1 MHDCLYSPSQGTK
14 FGFKSFFFFESLHRV
29 DAGAIED
36 ACQTLWGNLRLGSR
50 LWRHIAKGRKI
61 PYAKEDIHK
70 VFVTYSYKIP
80 QLILDGSVVL
90 NK

>member
-14 FGFKSFFFFESLHRV
+14 FGFKSSIFFKSFHRV
-29 DAGAIED
+29 DAGEIED
-36 ACQTLWGNLRLGSR
+36 ACQMLWGNLRLGSR
-50 LWRHIAKGRKI
+50 LWRYIAKGRKI

-70 VFVTYSYKIP
+70 VFVTYLYKIP